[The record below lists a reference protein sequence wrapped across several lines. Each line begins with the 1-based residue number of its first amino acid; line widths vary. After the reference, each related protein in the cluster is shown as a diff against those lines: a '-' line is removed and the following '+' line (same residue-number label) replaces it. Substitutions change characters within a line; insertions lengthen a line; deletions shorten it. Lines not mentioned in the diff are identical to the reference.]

1 MSKQVISYHFL
12 LAMTA
17 VFVNLMVERKINDST
32 AVLAGNAV
40 YYYTKKGARI
50 NVGVF
55 SSHHSNVSNTRY

>member
-1 MSKQVISYHFL
+1 
-12 LAMTA
+12 MTA
-17 VFVNLMVERKINDST
+17 VFVNLMVERQINDST

-55 SSHHSNVSNTRY
+55 ISHHSNVSNTRY